1 MPERIF
7 MHDTFKLKPLQS
19 ERISPE
25 KSDPIMNL
33 RETATRIV
41 LSFVTGDSAR
51 RRLLSWKRKT
61 EWTWDRLTNSSG
73 SFLAFRC
80 NACGERSSFLRTKLL
95 REPQTCLNCGSGVRQ
110 RSIIHALSTEL
121 FGASL
126 ALPDFPIR
134 KDLVGIGLS
143 DWDGF
148 ALGLAEKL
156 SYTNTY
162 YHQEPL
168 LDITKIDPSQSGRYD
183 FIISS
188 EVFEHIA
195 PPVSKA
201 FENARLL
208 LKPGGVMI
216 FTVPYV
222 EGKTKEHFPELHE
235 FSLQRKENRTVL
247 VNRTID
253 GRTQEYSEL
262 TFHGGAGSVIEM
274 RLFGKDDLLRCIQDA
289 GFELVRVYS
298 QENLEHGIL
307 WLPYIA
313 EEARYRPLIYGLDS
327 SPWALRTCAQKSR
340 TWTVQTG

>member
-1 MPERIF
+1 
-7 MHDTFKLKPLQS
+7 
-19 ERISPE
+19 
-25 KSDPIMNL
+25 MNL
-33 RETATRIV
+33 RETTTRIV
-41 LSFVTGDSAR
+41 LSFVTGAAAR

-61 EWTWDRLTNSSG
+61 EWTWDRLSNSSG

-80 NACGERSSFLRTKLL
+80 NACGERSSFLRAKLL

-110 RSIIHALSTEL
+110 RSIIHTLSTEL
-121 FGASL
+121 FGKSL

-148 ALGLAEKL
+148 AIGLAEKL

-168 LDITKIDPSQSGRYD
+168 LDITNIDASQFGRYD

-195 PPVSKA
+195 PPISKA
-201 FENARLL
+201 FENAQLL

-222 EGKTKEHFPELHE
+222 EGKTKEHFPELHD
-235 FSLQRKENRTVL
+235 FSLQQKENRTVL

-253 GRTQEYSEL
+253 GRTQEYSDL
-262 TFHGGAGSVIEM
+262 TFHGGAGTVIEM
-274 RLFGKDDLLRCIQDA
+274 RLFGKDDLLQCIKDA
-289 GFELVRVYS
+289 GFEVVKVYN
-298 QENLEHGIL
+298 QECPDYGIL
-307 WLPYIA
+307 WLPYVA
-313 EEARYRPLIYGLDS
+313 EKARYRPLIYGLDS
-327 SPWALRTCAQKSR
+327 PAWALRTAAHERGS
-340 TWTVQTG
+340 WTVRTG